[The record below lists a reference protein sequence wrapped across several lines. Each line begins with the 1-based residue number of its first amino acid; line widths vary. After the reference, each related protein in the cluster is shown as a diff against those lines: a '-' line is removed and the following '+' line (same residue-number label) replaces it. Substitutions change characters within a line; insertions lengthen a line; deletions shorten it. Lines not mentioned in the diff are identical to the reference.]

1 MKKTTVFLAD
11 DHPILRDGLR
21 SLLTDQPDIEVVG
34 DAANGEEA
42 LEGVLKLQPDIVL
55 MDIAMPVLDGIE
67 VTTKIL
73 EKSPSIKVII
83 LSIYATSEHIYKA
96 LRAGA
101 VGYLLKEAAGIEVVS
116 AVRAVIKGQRYLS
129 QKISEKVIEDYVRDR
144 EEIIEENPLELLS
157 SREKEILTL
166 VAEGHTSAE
175 IANQL
180 FLSPKTV
187 DTYRSRL
194 MKKINVKDIPSL
206 VKFAIRHELI
216 KLD

>member
-21 SLLTDQPDIEVVG
+21 SLLSDQPDVEVVG
-34 DAANGEEA
+34 DAANGAEA
-42 LEGVLKLQPDIVL
+42 LEGILKLQPDIVL
-55 MDIAMPVLDGIE
+55 MDIAMPMFDGIE

-83 LSIYATSEHIYKA
+83 LSIYDTSEHIYKA

-129 QKISEKVIEDYVRDR
+129 QKISEKVIEDYVRNR
-144 EEIIEENPLELLS
+144 EEIIQETPLELLS

-166 VAEGHTSAE
+166 VAEGNTSAE

-180 FLSPKTV
+180 FLSPKTI

-206 VKFAIRHELI
+206 VKFAIRHKLI

>member
-1 MKKTTVFLAD
+1 MKKNTVFLAD

-21 SLLTDQPDIEVVG
+21 SLLSDQPDIEVVG
-34 DAANGEEA
+34 DAANGLEA

-55 MDIAMPVLDGIE
+55 MDIAMPMLDGIE
-67 VTTKIL
+67 VTAKIL
-73 EKSPSIKVII
+73 EENPSIKVII
-83 LSIYATSEHIYKA
+83 LSIYDTSEHIYKA

-116 AVRAVIKGQRYLS
+116 AVRAVVNGQRYLS
-129 QKISEKVIEDYVRDR
+129 QKISEKVIDDYVRNR
-144 EEIIEENPLELLS
+144 EEIAQESLLELLS
-157 SREKEILTL
+157 SREKEILIL

-194 MKKINVKDIPSL
+194 MKKINVTDIPSL

>member
-144 EEIIEENPLELLS
+144 EEIIEESPLELLS